1 MSNSNG
7 NADSPTNG
15 AAETPR
21 PLKFNTNALHA
32 GYSPDPT
39 TQARAVPLYQT
50 TSYQFKDTD
59 HAAALFALQVP
70 GNIYTRIMNPTNDAF
85 EQRIAALEGGIG
97 ALATASGQFA
107 ETLAILTIADA
118 GDEIISS
125 AALYGGT
132 YTLFSQSLRRL
143 GITVHFVEGD
153 NPADYERLINDKTRA
168 IYLETI
174 GNPKLEIP
182 DFEGIS
188 AMAHKHG
195 VPVIVDNTFGTP
207 YLIRPFDYGVDIV
220 VHSTTKW
227 IGGHGLSIGGVIVD
241 SGKFD
246 WKASGRHRGIVQ
258 PEPAYHG
265 AVLADVAGAA
275 AFIIRAR
282 VVGLRDFGG
291 SQAPFN
297 SFLNLI
303 GLETL
308 ALRVQRHVDNALAVA
323 QYLENHPA
331 VAWVNYPGLPSHAS
345 YERAKKYLPKGA
357 GAVIGFG
364 IKGGLASGKAFIN
377 NLKIFSHLANVGDA
391 RSLAIHPASTTH
403 SQLSAEE
410 QRAAGVTEDY
420 IRLAVGIEDIEDIL
434 WDIDQALKVS
444 QTVRQPVA

>member
-1 MSNSNG
+1 MASNNG
-7 NADSPTNG
+7 KEHQN
-15 AAETPR
+15 
-21 PLKFNTNALHA
+21 KFNTLALHA

-39 TQARAVPLYQT
+39 TGSRAVPIYQT
-50 TSYQFKDTD
+50 TSYQFRDTD
-59 HAAALFALQVP
+59 HAAALFGLQEF
-70 GNIYTRIMNPTNDAF
+70 GNIYTRIMNPTTDVF
-85 EQRIAALEGGIG
+85 EQRIAALEGGVG

-107 ETLAILTIADA
+107 ETLAILTLANT
-118 GDEIISS
+118 GDEIIAS

-132 YTLFSQSLRRL
+132 YTLFSQSLKRL
-143 GITVHFVEGD
+143 GITVHFVQGD
-153 NPADYERLINDKTRA
+153 NPADYEALINDKTKA

-188 AMAHKHG
+188 AVAHKHG
-195 VPVIVDNTFGTP
+195 IPVIVDNTFGTP
-207 YLIRPFDYGVDIV
+207 YLVRPFEHGVDIV

-246 WKASGRHRGIVQ
+246 WKASGRFPGITE

-265 AVLADVAGAA
+265 AVFADAVGPL

-297 SFLNLI
+297 SFLNVV

-308 ALRVQRHVDNALAVA
+308 ALRMQRHVDNALAVA
-323 QYLENHPA
+323 QYLEHHPA
-331 VAWVNYPGLPSHAS
+331 VSWVNYPGLPSHPS
-345 YERAKKYLPKGA
+345 YARAQKYLPKGA
-357 GAVIGFG
+357 GAVLGFG
-364 IKGGLASGKAFIN
+364 IKGGKQAGRAFID
-377 NLKIFSHLANVGDA
+377 NLKLFSHLANVGDA
-391 RSLAIHPASTTH
+391 RSLAIHPATTTH

-410 QRAAGVTEDY
+410 QAATGVTEDY
-420 IRLAVGIEDIEDIL
+420 VRLAIGIEDIDDIL
-434 WDIDQALKVS
+434 WDLDQALKIAQGV
-444 QTVRQPVA
+444 TAQPVG